1 MIISVC
7 SDKGSPGVSTL
18 AAALSVVWP
27 GERVL
32 LDADTAGGDLPFR
45 LWGSGSG
52 APRERLSS
60 SPSVASLATAA
71 RLGLTAAGPL
81 PFAQDTS
88 LGVPVVPGA
97 LSAERF
103 RPLRAMWP
111 RIAAELAAWP
121 GTVIADLGRS
131 QPGNDALP
139 VAQESAAV
147 LLVTRVDLESL
158 AHLRDRVVELA
169 GSVGDPGRDRSP
181 VGVVVTGPL
190 KARRFSVEQARQ
202 VLASIGSPVPVVGFL
217 AYDPAGAQ
225 GLWAGVMTRRFAG
238 SDLVRSTRATA
249 ESVLASWPSLIPSPA
264 PAAGEDASVGA
275 GGEAGIEKAE
285 APTTEGIGS

>member
-18 AAALSVVWP
+18 AAALGLVWP

-32 LDADTAGGDLPFR
+32 LDADAAGGDLPFR
-45 LWGSGSG
+45 LWSAVPG

-60 SPSVASLATAA
+60 SPSIASLATAA
-71 RLGLTAAGPL
+71 RLGLTVAGPL

-88 LGVPVVPGA
+88 LGVPTVPGA

-103 RPLRAMWP
+103 RPLRGMWP
-111 RIAAELAAWP
+111 RVAAELASWS
-121 GTVIADLGRS
+121 GTVIADLGRL

-139 VAQESAAV
+139 VAQQSTAV

-158 AHLRDRVVELA
+158 AHLRDRAAELA
-169 GSVGDPGRDRSP
+169 GSVGDPNQDRSP
-181 VGVVVTGPL
+181 VGVVVTGPP
-190 KARRFSVEQARQ
+190 KARRFSLEQARQ

-217 AYDPAGAQ
+217 PFDPVGAQ

-238 SDLVRSTRATA
+238 SDLVRSVRSVA
-249 ESVLASWPSLIPSPA
+249 ESVLTSWPSLIPAVTPA
-264 PAAGEDASVGA
+264 SGPGGAAAGSD
-275 GGEAGIEKAE
+275 EALSS
-285 APTTEGIGS
+285 TMEGIRS

>member
-7 SDKGSPGVSTL
+7 SDKGSPGASAL
-18 AAALSVVWP
+18 AAALALVWP

-45 LWGSGSG
+45 LWAAGPG
-52 APRERLSS
+52 APRERLAS
-60 SPSVASLATAA
+60 SPSTASLATAA

-81 PFAQDTS
+81 PFAQGTS
-88 LGVPVVPGA
+88 LGVPAVPGA

-103 RPLRAMWP
+103 RPLRTMWP
-111 RIAAELAAWP
+111 RLAAELAAWP
-121 GTVIADLGRS
+121 GTVIADLGRL

-139 VAQESAAV
+139 VAQQSAVV

-158 AHLRDRVVELA
+158 AHLRDRAGELA

-181 VGVVVTGPL
+181 VGVVVTGPA
-190 KARRFSVEQARQ
+190 KARRFSVDQARQ

-217 AYDPAGAQ
+217 AHDPAGAQ

-238 SDLVRSTRATA
+238 SDLVRSTRAVA
-249 ESVLASWPSLIPSPA
+249 EEVLTTWPSVVPA
-264 PAAGEDASVGA
+264 VRPAAGPADSVA
-275 GGEAGIEKAE
+275 GSDEA
-285 APTTEGIGS
+285 TTPAVMEGTRS

>member
-1 MIISVC
+1 M
-7 SDKGSPGVSTL
+7 

-45 LWGSGSG
+45 LWGS
-52 APRERLSS
+52 
-60 SPSVASLATAA
+60 
-71 RLGLTAAGPL
+71 GPL

-111 RIAAELAAWP
+111 RVAAELAAWP
-121 GTVIADLGRS
+121 GTVIADLGRL

-147 LLVTRVDLESL
+147 LLLTRVDLESL
-158 AHLRDRVVELA
+158 AHLRDRVVEPA
-169 GSVGDPGRDRSP
+169 GSVGDPGRDRFP
-181 VGVVVTGPL
+181 LGVVVTGPL

-202 VLASIGSPVPVVGFL
+202 VLASIGSPRITFRML
-217 AYDPAGAQ
+217 PAC
-225 GLWAGVMTRRFAG
+225 LK
-238 SDLVRSTRATA
+238 LN
-249 ESVLASWPSLIPSPA
+249 
-264 PAAGEDASVGA
+264 
-275 GGEAGIEKAE
+275 
-285 APTTEGIGS
+285 TTIGSLLSMQSEIAVASMTFN

>member
-18 AAALSVVWP
+18 ATALGLVWP

-32 LDADTAGGDLPFR
+32 LDADAAGGDLPFR
-45 LWGSGSG
+45 LWSAGPG

-60 SPSVASLATAA
+60 SPSIASLATAA
-71 RLGLTAAGPL
+71 RLGLTAAGPM

-88 LGVPVVPGA
+88 LGVPTVPGA

-103 RPLRAMWP
+103 RPLRGMWP
-111 RIAAELAAWP
+111 RVAAELAAWP
-121 GTVIADLGRS
+121 GAVIADLGRL

-139 VAQESAAV
+139 VAQQSTAV

-158 AHLRDRVVELA
+158 AHLRDRAAELA
-169 GSVGDPGRDRSP
+169 GSVGDPNQDRSP
-181 VGVVVTGPL
+181 VGVVVTGPP
-190 KARRFSVEQARQ
+190 KARRFSLEQARQ
-202 VLASIGSPVPVVGFL
+202 VLASIGLPVPVLGFL
-217 AYDPAGAQ
+217 PFDPVGAQ

-238 SDLVRSTRATA
+238 SDLVRSVRSVA
-249 ESVLASWPSLIPSPA
+249 ESVLTSWPSLIPAVTPA
-264 PAAGEDASVGA
+264 SGPGGAAAGRD
-275 GGEAGIEKAE
+275 EALSS
-285 APTTEGIGS
+285 TMEGIRS

>member
-27 GERVL
+27 GQRVL
-32 LDADTAGGDLPFR
+32 LDTDTAGGDLPFR
-45 LWGSGSG
+45 LWGAGSG
-52 APRERLSS
+52 APRERLAS

-71 RLGLTAAGPL
+71 RLGLTAAGPR

-111 RIAAELAAWP
+111 RVAAELAVWS
-121 GTVIADLGRS
+121 GTVVADLGRL

-139 VAQESAAV
+139 VAQKSTAV

-158 AHLRDRVVELA
+158 AHLRDRVAELA

-181 VGVVVTGPL
+181 VGVVVTGPP
-190 KARRFSVEQARQ
+190 KARRFGVEQARQ

-217 AYDPAGAQ
+217 AHDPAGAQ

-238 SDLVRSTRATA
+238 SDLVRSTRAIA
-249 ESVLASWPSLIPSPA
+249 ESVLTTWPALIPA
-264 PAAGEDASVGA
+264 PTPDVGA
-275 GGEAGIEKAE
+275 GGSVAGRDAAGIEKPA
-285 APTTEGIGS
+285 ASTMEGIGS